1 MHLSNLRMNKFLL
14 RYALVLLALAAA
26 SSTLGQSRGAA
37 TSELIIVTEPKAI
50 VWINDVRY
58 GTTAEDGRF
67 VIKRPPAGRKV
78 IRVRAF
84 GFKESTQTLL
94 PTRSGEVAFT
104 LTKTTDEAVLA
115 FQDAERTTAIDRPKA
130 AELYRKAVSLRANYP
145 EAYVGLARTEG
156 ELGNIEAAFAAI
168 KSALR
173 YRPVYPEAS
182 AVEGRLLKDTGDTT
196 NAIAAFRRAITQ
208 GRGVQP
214 EAFTGL
220 AMLYQ
225 ERAEEAIANGE
236 IAAAERDYEEA
247 AKNFSSAIKQLGT
260 SPDVGVI
267 VQMLGRIYE
276 HQRKY
281 KEAIALYKEFLDN
294 FPDAVESPAV
304 RSFIIQLEKQL
315 EDN

>member
-1 MHLSNLRMNKFLL
+1 MNRFLSIHALFLF
-14 RYALVLLALAAA
+14 AIAAA
-26 SSTLGQSRGAA
+26 ISSFGQTRVPAA
-37 TSELIIVTEPKAI
+37 AELIFVTEPKAI

-58 GTTAEDGRF
+58 GTTADDGRF

-78 IRVRAF
+78 VRVRAF

-94 PTRSGEVAFT
+94 PMRSGEVQFT
-104 LTKTTDEAVLA
+104 LTKTTDEAELA

-130 AELYRKAVSLRANYP
+130 AELYRKAISLRANYP
-145 EAYVGLARTEG
+145 EAYVGLARTEV

-168 KSALR
+168 RNALR
-173 YRPVYPEAS
+173 YRPAYPEAS
-182 AVEGRLLKDTGDTT
+182 AVEGRLFKDTGETAK
-196 NAIAAFRRAITQ
+196 AIAAFRRAITQ

-225 ERAEEAIANGE
+225 ERAEEAIGNGE

-294 FPDAVESPAV
+294 FPDAIESPAV
-304 RSFIIQLEKQL
+304 RSFIVQLEKQL
-315 EDN
+315 EEN